1 VINAVPVD
9 FSDPALAADI
19 ADGLICVEKVLAEAA
34 QTEEAL
40 LTEASR
46 HLIDAGGKRFRATLV
61 LLAAHFGD
69 PHDERIVP
77 AAAAIELTH
86 LATLFHDDVMDEA
99 AIRRGLPSANSRWS
113 NTIAILTGDFLFA
126 RASSILAEL
135 GAEAIRIQAETFTRL
150 VSGQVA
156 ETLGP
161 RPGQD
166 PLAHYLRVVEDKTA
180 SLIATAG
187 RFGSMFAGAPA
198 DVVTRISSASHALG
212 VAFQLSDDI
221 LDIAS
226 DSAQSG
232 KAPGTDLREGVRSL
246 PVLHALAPPAPGS
259 PAPGLPAPELRE
271 PGAREPGARELGA
284 PVAGGPELGAG
295 VAGAAAAGDARL
307 RELLSRDGLTEDS
320 EHAEALA
327 LLRANPAMDAA
338 RADLRRWSD
347 AARAEIAGLPDVPAR
362 RAFEIM
368 CDFVVERTS

>member
-1 VINAVPVD
+1 VISAVPVD

-19 ADGLICVEKVLAEAA
+19 ADGLVGVEKVLAEAA
-34 QTEEAL
+34 VTEEAL

-69 PHDERIVP
+69 SRDERIVP

-99 AIRRGLPSANSRWS
+99 SIRRGLQSANSRWS

-135 GAEAIRIQAETFTRL
+135 GTEAIRIQAETFTRL

-166 PLAHYLRVVEDKTA
+166 PLVHYLRVVEDKTA

-187 RFGSMFAGAPA
+187 RFGAMFAGAPA
-198 DVVTRISSASHALG
+198 DVVARITAASNALG

-221 LDIAS
+221 LDVAS
-226 DSAQSG
+226 ESAQSG

-246 PVLHALAPPAPGS
+246 PVLHALAPSGPDSPAPGS
-259 PAPGLPAPELRE
+259 PAVGTPSAGPVA
-271 PGAREPGARELGA
+271 AGA
-284 PVAGGPELGAG
+284 PV
-295 VAGAAAAGDARL
+295 AGDARL
-307 RELLSRDGLTEDS
+307 RELLSRDGLTDDS

-327 LLRANPAMDAA
+327 LLRAHPAMDAA
-338 RADLRRWSD
+338 RSDLRRWSD
-347 AARAEIAGLPDVPAR
+347 TARSEIAGLPDVPAR

-368 CDFVVERTS
+368 CDFVMERTS